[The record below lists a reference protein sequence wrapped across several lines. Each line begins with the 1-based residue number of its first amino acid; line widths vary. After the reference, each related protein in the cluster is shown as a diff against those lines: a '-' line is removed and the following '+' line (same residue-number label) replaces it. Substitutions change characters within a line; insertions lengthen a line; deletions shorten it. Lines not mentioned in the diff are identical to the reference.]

1 MDKVKI
7 EWGPN
12 VVALDKAAESNLAHL
27 DENGFYAILS
37 ANLVQADDRRWGNFD
52 LLYIGQAYDQTL
64 RERLVQPHDAYSHI
78 SAENKKTGKTAV
90 VMVGIITAV
99 STAKLTQDL
108 VDDVEHCLI
117 YSNQPLCN
125 DADKGEYKGR
135 SLQITNSGGCFPLK
149 ELSSCSAPKSQSAE
163 KGTRETSG

>member
-12 VVALDKAAESNLAHL
+12 VVALDKVAESNLAHL
-27 DENGFYAILS
+27 DESGFYAILS

-108 VDDVEHCLI
+108 VDDIEHCLI

-125 DADKGEYKGR
+125 DANKREYKGR
-135 SLQITNSGGCFPLK
+135 SLQITNSEGCFPLK
-149 ELSSCSAPKSQSAE
+149 ELSSVPKSQSD